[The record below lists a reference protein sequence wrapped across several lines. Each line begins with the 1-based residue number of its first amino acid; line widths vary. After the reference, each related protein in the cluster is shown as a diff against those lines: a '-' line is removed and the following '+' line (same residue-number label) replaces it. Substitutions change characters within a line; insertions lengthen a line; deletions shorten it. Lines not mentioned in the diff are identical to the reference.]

1 MSSLQLTYQMVEKYL
16 VAIEEGAPVA
26 RREAQIANSN
36 RRFENLQSRFKRRR
50 REVTRFIERC
60 AAANLDAEKRGEQPT
75 DITKARREFK
85 MFRK

>member
-1 MSSLQLTYQMVEKYL
+1 M
-16 VAIEEGAPVA
+16 
-26 RREAQIANSN
+26 ANSN
-36 RRFENLQSRFKRRR
+36 RRYENRQSRLKRRR

-75 DITKARREFK
+75 DFTRAIRELK